1 MRKAAEEK
9 MSDLNQIQGLIDRGD
24 KQNAMALLASGL
36 LKDKND
42 IDAWLLL
49 GELIDDPSKKKDCYH
64 WVLKL
69 SPDHPQAVKK
79 LQELEELPP
88 ENRQIVVSPADQE
101 DYTRPTKQ
109 RMQAIQFIPNT
120 STSPPDKESKD
131 RLDIVGYVI
140 AGVAA
145 FLLIFN
151 VIVNPG
157 NFSNDI
163 NIIYVAIIFI
173 GLIVGIVILSVTSKH
188 RG

>member
-1 MRKAAEEK
+1 MN
-9 MSDLNQIQGLIDRGD
+9 DLNQIQGLIDRGD

-69 SPDHPQAVKK
+69 SPDHPQALTK
-79 LQELEELPP
+79 LHELEAPPP
-88 ENRQIVVSPADQE
+88 EEHAIIVSTVDQE
-101 DYTRPTKQ
+101 EYTRPTKQ
-109 RMQAIQFIPNT
+109 RIQAVQFIPNT
-120 STSPPDKESKD
+120 SPSPTEKESKD
-131 RLDIVGYVI
+131 RLDIIGYVI

-157 NFSNDI
+157 NFSSDI
-163 NIIYVAIIFI
+163 NILYVAIIFI
-173 GLIVGIVILSVTSKH
+173 GLIVGIVILSVTSKN

>member
-1 MRKAAEEK
+1 MN
-9 MSDLNQIQGLIDRGD
+9 DLKQVQGLIDRGD

-36 LKDKND
+36 LKNKND

-69 SPDHPQAVKK
+69 SPDHPQAVAK
-79 LQELEELPP
+79 LRELEGPPP
-88 ENRQIVVSPADQE
+88 EERALIVSTVDRE
-101 DYTRPTKQ
+101 EYTRPTKQ
-109 RMQAIQFIPNT
+109 RMQAVQFIPNT
-120 STSPPDKESKD
+120 SPSPPDKESKD
-131 RLDIVGYVI
+131 RLDIIGYVI
-140 AGVAA
+140 AGLAA

-163 NIIYVAIIFI
+163 NILYVAIIFI
-173 GLIVGIVILSVTSKH
+173 GLIVGIVILSVTSKN